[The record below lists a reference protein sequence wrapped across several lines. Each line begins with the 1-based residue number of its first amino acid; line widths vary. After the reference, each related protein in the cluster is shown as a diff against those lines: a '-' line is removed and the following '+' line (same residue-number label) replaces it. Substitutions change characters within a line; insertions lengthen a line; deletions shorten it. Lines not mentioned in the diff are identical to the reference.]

1 MLYYNMSHL
10 SLKRIRK
17 EVANIN
23 DKEYIE
29 HTTYSKEFK
38 NYLSSLTIFLIELN
52 KDTSS
57 NYLVIK
63 EKDKLFLELNI
74 PQTYPFKSYN
84 VVNFNNYYNYYNN
97 NNNNNN
103 NNNKN
108 FNNYNNNNGLCYYKY
123 INNVSAKIN
132 NYDKNVYKF
141 FYKCL
146 YNCEPYFLMLKKYDC
161 YCCSSIMCS
170 NLWCPAYTFVNI
182 ILEHLEIRFIERYS
196 SCVSY
201 KYLTS
206 IYSNIFS
213 RVPPDIFELI
223 LSFL

>member
-1 MLYYNMSHL
+1 MPHL
-10 SLKRIRK
+10 SLKRITK

-29 HTTYSKEFK
+29 HSTYSKEFK
-38 NYLSSLTIFLIELN
+38 NYLSSLTIFLTEIN
-52 KDTSS
+52 TDISS
-57 NYLVIK
+57 NHLVIR
-63 EKDKLFLELNI
+63 EKDKLLLELNI

-84 VVNFNNYYNYYNN
+84 VVN
-97 NNNNNN
+97 
-103 NNNKN
+103 
-108 FNNYNNNNGLCYYKY
+108 YNNNNGLCYYKY
-123 INNVSAKIN
+123 MNNMYAKIA

-146 YNCEPYFLMLKKYDC
+146 YNCEPYFLMLEKYDC

-170 NLWCPAYTFVNI
+170 NLWCPAYTFINI

-196 SCVSY
+196 SLVSY

-206 IYSNIFS
+206 IYSYIFS
-213 RVPPDIFELI
+213 RFPPEIFELI

>member
-1 MLYYNMSHL
+1 MPLA
-10 SLKRIRK
+10 LKRITK
-17 EVANIN
+17 ELSNIN
-23 DKEYIE
+23 DKDYIE
-29 HTTYSKEFK
+29 HTNYSREFK
-38 NYLSSLTIFLIELN
+38 NYLGSLTIFLTKIHN
-52 KDTSS
+52 DPSA
-57 NYLVIK
+57 NHLVIK
-63 EKDKLFLELNI
+63 EEDKLFLELNI

-84 VVNFNNYYNYYNN
+84 VVNYNN
-97 NNNNNN
+97 AST
-103 NNNKN
+103 
-108 FNNYNNNNGLCYYKY
+108 LCYYKY
-123 INNVSAKIN
+123 MNNVSAKIA

-170 NLWCPAYTFVNI
+170 NLWCPAYTFINI

-196 SCVSY
+196 SLVSY

-206 IYSNIFS
+206 IYSYIFS
-213 RVPPDIFELI
+213 RFPPEIFELI

>member
-1 MLYYNMSHL
+1 MPHL
-10 SLKRIRK
+10 SLKRITK

-29 HTTYSKEFK
+29 HSTYSKEFK
-38 NYLSSLTIFLIELN
+38 NYLSSLTIFLTEIN
-52 KDTSS
+52 TDISS
-57 NYLVIK
+57 NHLVIR
-63 EKDKLFLELNI
+63 EKDKLLLELNI

-84 VVNFNNYYNYYNN
+84 VVNYNN
-97 NNNNNN
+97 NNNNN
-103 NNNKN
+103 
-108 FNNYNNNNGLCYYKY
+108 GLSYYKY
-123 INNVSAKIN
+123 MNNVYAKIA

-146 YNCEPYFLMLKKYDC
+146 YNCEPYFLMLEKYDC

-196 SCVSY
+196 SFISY

-213 RVPPDIFELI
+213 KFPPEIVELI